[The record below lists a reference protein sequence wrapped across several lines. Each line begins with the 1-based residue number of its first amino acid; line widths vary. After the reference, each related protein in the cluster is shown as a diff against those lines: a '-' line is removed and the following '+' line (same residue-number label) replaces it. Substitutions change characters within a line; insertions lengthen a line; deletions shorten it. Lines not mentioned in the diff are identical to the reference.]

1 MIQPG
6 ARRAASLRP
15 TMAGTTTT
23 HDLDR
28 ARLER
33 LLARERERFAA
44 THPRSLALAERARG
58 ALLHGVP
65 MPWMAKWA
73 GGAPVFLAEARGAR
87 VVDVDGHEYV
97 DVALGDTGSMPGH
110 SPQPTVDAVID
121 RVSGRGGITTMMP
134 TEDAIAVGEELGRRF
149 GVPAW
154 QFALSATD
162 ANRFA
167 LRMCRQVQRRS
178 KIMIFLHA
186 YHGTV
191 DETVATLDAAGR
203 VVPREGNVGAPV
215 DPALTTKVVAFNDLD
230 AVRAALAPRDVAVV
244 LAEPAMTNVGMV
256 LPAPGFLRGLEEACA
271 ETGTLLIYD
280 ETHTMSMGP
289 GGCVA
294 AWDLRPDAV
303 TLGKALGAGV
313 PIGAYGL
320 SAELRDRVLA
330 DDEGDYLDWGGV
342 GGTLAGNALSL
353 AAARATLTEVLTDEA
368 YATMIATC
376 ERYVAGVRAVFAEHG
391 APWHI
396 VGLGARAEFG
406 FAPAPYA
413 TGAEAHDA
421 IDPLLDDLLHAAL
434 LNRGVMLTPFHN
446 MALMGPSTTAADVDR
461 VVEALDAV
469 VGEIFA
475 A

>member
-1 MIQPG
+1 M
-6 ARRAASLRP
+6 AP
-15 TMAGTTTT
+15 TPSA

-28 ARLER
+28 TRLAA
-33 LLARERERFAA
+33 LLAREREQFAA
-44 THPRSLALAERARG
+44 THPRSLELAARARG

-73 GGAPVFLAEARGAR
+73 GGAPVFMAEARGSR
-87 VVDVDGHEYV
+87 VTDVDGHEYV

-110 SPQPTVDAVID
+110 SPAATVEAIVG

-134 TEDAIAVGEELGRRF
+134 TEDAIVVGEELGRRF

-162 ANRFA
+162 ASRFA
-167 LRMCRQVQRRS
+167 LRMCRQVQGRS

-203 VVPREGNVGAPV
+203 VVAREGNVGAPV
-215 DPALTTKVVAFNDLD
+215 DLALTTKVVPFNDLE
-230 AVRAALAPRDVAVV
+230 AVRAALAPRDVACV

-256 LPAPGFLRGLEEACA
+256 LPAPGFLKGLEEACA

-289 GGCVA
+289 GGCVR
-294 AWDLRPDAV
+294 AWSLTPDAV

-320 SAELRDRVLA
+320 SADLRDRVLA

-353 AAARATLTEVLTDEA
+353 AAARATLTQVLTEDV
-368 YATMIATC
+368 YRSMIFTC
-376 ERYVAGVRAVFAEHG
+376 EQYVAGVRGVFAKHG

-396 VGLGARAEFG
+396 VALGARAEFG
-406 FAPAPYA
+406 FTPEPAR
-413 TGAEAHDA
+413 TGADAHDA
-421 IDPLLDDLLHAAL
+421 IDPLLDDLVHAAL

-446 MALMGPSTTAADVDR
+446 MALMGPATTVADVDR
-461 VVEALDAV
+461 VVEALDGI
-469 VGEIFA
+469 VGEIFG
-475 A
+475 

>member
-1 MIQPG
+1 MTS
-6 ARRAASLRP
+6 SLAP
-15 TMAGTTTT
+15 T

-33 LLARERERFAA
+33 LLAREREQFAA
-44 THPRSLALAERARG
+44 THPRSLELAARARG

-73 GGAPVFLAEARGAR
+73 GGSPVFLAEARGAR
-87 VVDVDGHEYV
+87 VTDVDGHEYV

-110 SPQPTVDAVID
+110 SPQATVDAIVA

-178 KIMIFLHA
+178 KILIFLHA

-191 DETVATLDAAGR
+191 DETVATLDASGN

-215 DPALTTKVVAFNDLD
+215 DPALTTKVVPFNDLD

-256 LPAPGFLRGLEEACA
+256 LPAPGFLKGLEAACA

-289 GGCVA
+289 GGCVR
-294 AWDLRPDAV
+294 AWDLEPDAV

-353 AAARATLTEVLTDEA
+353 AAARATLADVLTDDA
-368 YATMIATC
+368 YRSMTQTC
-376 ERYVAGVRAVFAEHG
+376 DRYVAGVREVFARHG

-396 VGLGARAEFG
+396 VALGARAEFG
-406 FAPAPYA
+406 FAPEPYV
-413 TGAEAHDA
+413 TGGEAHDA
-421 IDPLLDDLLHAAL
+421 IDPLLDDLIHAAL

-446 MALMGPSTTAADVDR
+446 MALMGPTTTAEDADR
-461 VVEALDAV
+461 VVEALDAI

-475 A
+475 AARGAVGGRRG

>member
-1 MIQPG
+1 MAVSL
-6 ARRAASLRP
+6 ARPMPA
-15 TMAGTTTT
+15 
-23 HDLDR
+23 DLDR
-28 ARLER
+28 ARLAD
-33 LLARERERFAA
+33 LLARERAEFAR
-44 THPRSLALAERARG
+44 THPRSLELAARARRS
-58 ALLHGVP
+58 LLHGVP

-73 GGAPVFLAEARGAR
+73 GGAPVFLEHARGSR

-110 SPQPTVDAVID
+110 SPQPTVDAIIR
-121 RVSGRGGITTMMP
+121 RVSDLGGITTMMP
-134 TEDAIAVGEELGRRF
+134 SEDAIAVGEQLARRF
-149 GVPAW
+149 GLPAW

-167 LRMCRQVQRRS
+167 LRMCRQVQGPARS

-191 DETVATLDAAGR
+191 DETVATLDADGR
-203 VVPREGNVGAPV
+203 VVARAGNVGAPV

-230 AVRAALAPRDVAVV
+230 AVRAALEPQDVACV

-256 LPAPGFLRGLEEACA
+256 LPEPGFLKGLEEACA

-289 GGCVA
+289 GGCVR
-294 AWDLRPDAV
+294 AWGLSPDAV

-353 AAARATLTEVLTDEA
+353 AAARATLEQVLTEDA
-368 YATMIATC
+368 HRSMTMTC
-376 ERYVAGVRAVFAEHG
+376 ERYVAGVREVFARHG

-396 VGLGARAEFG
+396 VSLGARAEFG
-406 FAPAPYA
+406 FTPQPAR

-421 IDPLLDDLLHAAL
+421 IDPLLDDLVHAAL

-446 MALMGPSTTAADVDR
+446 MALMGPATTIADVEQ
-461 VVEALDAV
+461 VLAALDAT

-475 A
+475 R

>member
-1 MIQPG
+1 M
-6 ARRAASLRP
+6 ASSSP
-15 TMAGTTTT
+15 TA
-23 HDLDR
+23 DLDR
-28 ARLER
+28 ARLAR
-33 LLARERERFAA
+33 LLERERAQFAA
-44 THPRSLALAERARG
+44 THPRSLELARRARG

-73 GGAPVFLAEARGAR
+73 GGAPLFLAGARGAR
-87 VVDVDGHEYV
+87 VTDVDGHEYV

-110 SPQPTVDAVID
+110 SPRATVDAVVA
-121 RVSGRGGITTMMP
+121 RVSGKGGITTMMP
-134 TEDAIAVGEELGRRF
+134 TEDAIAVGEELARRF

-167 LRMCRQVQRRS
+167 LRMCRQVQRRG

-203 VVPREGNVGAPV
+203 VVARAGNVGAPV
-215 DPALTTKVVAFNDLD
+215 DPALTTKVVPFNDLD
-230 AVRAALAPRDVAVV
+230 AVRAALAPRDVAAV

-256 LPAPGFLRGLEEACA
+256 LPAPGFLAGLEAACA

-280 ETHTMSMGP
+280 ETHTMSMGI
-289 GGCVA
+289 GGCVR
-294 AWDLRPDAV
+294 AWRLTPDAV

-320 SAELRDRVLA
+320 SAALRDRVLA
-330 DDEGDYLDWGGV
+330 DTAGDYLDWGGV

-353 AAARATLTEVLTDEA
+353 AAARATLTQVLTDEV
-368 YATMIATC
+368 YRSMIMTC
-376 ERYVAGVRAVFAEHG
+376 EHYVAGVRELLARHG

-396 VGLGARAEFG
+396 VALGARAEFG
-406 FAPAPYA
+406 FTPQPFA
-413 TGAEAHDA
+413 TGGDAHDA
-421 IDPLLDDLLHAAL
+421 IDPLLDDLIHAAL
-434 LNRGVMLTPFHN
+434 LNRGIMLTPFHN
-446 MALMGPSTTAADVDR
+446 MALMGPATTVEDVDR
-461 VVEALDAV
+461 TVAALDAI
-469 VGEIFA
+469 VGDIFQTA

>member
-1 MIQPG
+1 M
-6 ARRAASLRP
+6 AAP
-15 TMAGTTTT
+15 FAAHT
-23 HDLDR
+23 DLDR
-28 ARLER
+28 SRLER
-33 LLARERERFAA
+33 LLVREREQFAA
-44 THPRSLALAERARG
+44 THPRSLELAQRARG

-87 VVDVDGHEYV
+87 VTDVDGHEYV

-110 SPQPTVDAVID
+110 SPQATVDAVIA
-121 RVSGRGGITTMMP
+121 RISGRGGITTMMP

-191 DETVATLDAAGR
+191 DETVATLDERGH
-203 VVPREGNVGAPV
+203 VVARDGNVGAPV
-215 DPALTTKVVAFNDLD
+215 DPALTTKVVPFNDLD
-230 AVRAALAPRDVAVV
+230 AVRAALEPRDVACV

-256 LPAPGFLRGLEEACA
+256 LPEPGFLKGLEDACA

-289 GGCVA
+289 GGCVR

-303 TLGKALGAGV
+303 TMGKALGAGV

-320 SAELRDRVLA
+320 SAELRDRILA
-330 DDEGDYLDWGGV
+330 DDEGDYQDWGGV

-353 AAARATLTEVLTDEA
+353 AAARATLEQVLTAEA
-368 YATMIATC
+368 YASMILTC
-376 ERYVAGVRAVFAEHG
+376 ERYVAGVREVFARHG

-396 VGLGARAEFG
+396 VALGARAEFG
-406 FAPAPYA
+406 YTPEPHRS
-413 TGAEAHDA
+413 GGEAHDA
-421 IDPLLDDLLHAAL
+421 IDPLLDDLVHATL

-446 MALMGPSTTAADVDR
+446 MALMGPTTTVEDVDR

-469 VGEIFA
+469 VAEILRG
-475 A
+475 

>member
-1 MIQPG
+1 
-6 ARRAASLRP
+6 
-15 TMAGTTTT
+15 MA
-23 HDLDR
+23 DLDR
-28 ARLER
+28 ARLQS
-33 LLARERERFAA
+33 LLDRERARFTAE
-44 THPRSLALAERARG
+44 HPRSVELAARG
-58 ALLHGVP
+58 RRALLHGVP

-73 GGAPVFLAEARGAR
+73 GGTPVFLAEARGAR
-87 VVDVDGHEYV
+87 VVDVDGVEYV

-110 SPQPTVDAVID
+110 SPQPTVDAIVRRASD
-121 RVSGRGGITTMMP
+121 LGGITTMMP
-134 TEDAIAVGEELGRRF
+134 TEDAIAVGEELARRF

-191 DETVATLDAAGR
+191 DETVATLDASGN
-203 VVPREGNVGAPV
+203 VVARAGNVGAPV

-230 AVRAALAPRDVAVV
+230 AVRAALAPRDVAAV

-256 LPAPGFLRGLEEACA
+256 LPAPGFLKGLEEACA
-271 ETGTLLIYD
+271 ETDTLLIYD
-280 ETHTMSMGP
+280 ETHTMSAGP
-289 GGCVA
+289 GGCVR
-294 AWDLRPDAV
+294 AWGLTPDAV
-303 TLGKALGAGV
+303 TLGKALAAGV

-320 SAELRDRVLA
+320 GASLRDRVHA
-330 DDEGDYLDWGGV
+330 DLVGDYLDWGGV

-353 AAARATLTEVLTDEA
+353 AAARATLEQVLTPDA
-368 YATMIATC
+368 HRAMTMTC
-376 ERYVAGVRAVFAEHG
+376 EHYVTAVRAVFAKHG

-406 FAPAPYA
+406 FTPEPHA
-413 TGAEAHDA
+413 TGADAHDA
-421 IDPLLDDLLHAAL
+421 IDPLLDDLVHAAL

-446 MALMGPSTTAADVDR
+446 MALMGPATTVADVDR
-461 VVEALDAV
+461 VVAALDDV
-469 VGEIFA
+469 VGELFA
-475 A
+475 AAA

>member
-1 MIQPG
+1 MPH
-6 ARRAASLRP
+6 AA
-15 TMAGTTTT
+15 A
-23 HDLDR
+23 DLDR
-28 ARLER
+28 TRLQS
-33 LLARERERFAA
+33 LLDRERAQFAA
-44 THPRSLALAERARG
+44 EHPRSVQLAQRASH

-73 GGAPVFLAEARGAR
+73 SGTPVYLAEARGAR
-87 VVDVDGHEYV
+87 VTDVDGVEYV

-110 SPQPTVDAVID
+110 SPAPTVEAIISRARD
-121 RVSGRGGITTMMP
+121 RGGITTMMP

-167 LRMCRQVQRRS
+167 LRMCRQVQQRG
-178 KIMIFLHA
+178 KILIFLHA

-191 DETVATLDAAGR
+191 DETVATLDAQGR

-215 DPALTTKVVAFNDLD
+215 DPALTTKVVPFNDLD

-256 LPAPGFLRGLEEACA
+256 LPQDGFLKGLEEACA

-280 ETHTMSMGP
+280 ETHTMSTGL
-289 GGCVA
+289 GGCVR
-294 AWDLRPDAV
+294 AWGLRPDAV
-303 TLGKALGAGV
+303 TLGKALAAGV

-330 DDEGDYLDWGGV
+330 DTEGDYLDWGGV

-353 AAARATLTEVLTDEA
+353 AAARATLEQVLTEDA
-368 YATMIATC
+368 YTSMLMTC
-376 ERYVAGVRAVFAEHG
+376 QRYVTGVREVFAKHG

-396 VGLGARAEFG
+396 VALGARAEFG
-406 FAPAPYA
+406 YTPEPHR
-413 TGAEAHDA
+413 TGADALDA
-421 IDPLLDDLLHAAL
+421 IDHLLDDLIHAAL

-446 MALMGPSTTAADVDR
+446 MALMGPATTIEDVDT
-461 VVEALDAV
+461 VVAALDAV
-469 VGEIFA
+469 VGEIFEA
-475 A
+475 

>member
-1 MIQPG
+1 M
-6 ARRAASLRP
+6 ASTVP
-15 TMAGTTTT
+15 TP
-23 HDLDR
+23 DLDR
-28 ARLER
+28 ARLQR
-33 LLARERERFAA
+33 LLARERDQFAA
-44 THPRSLALAERARG
+44 THPRSLELAARARG

-73 GGAPVFLAEARGAR
+73 GGTPLFLAQARGAR
-87 VVDVDGHEYV
+87 VTDVDGHEYV

-110 SPQPTVDAVID
+110 SPQATVDAIVA
-121 RVSGRGGITTMMP
+121 RVSGAGGITTMMP

-167 LRMCRQVQRRS
+167 LRMCRQVQQRD
-178 KIMIFLHA
+178 KILIFLHA

-191 DETVATLDAAGR
+191 DETVATLDASGR

-215 DPALTTKVVAFNDLD
+215 DPALTTKVVPFNDLE

-256 LPAPGFLRGLEEACA
+256 LPAPGFLKGLEDACA

-280 ETHTMSMGP
+280 ETHTMSMGA
-289 GGCVA
+289 GGCVR

-320 SAELRDRVLA
+320 SADLRDRVLA

-353 AAARATLTEVLTDEA
+353 AAARATLAEVLTEDA
-368 YATMIATC
+368 FRSMILTC
-376 ERYVAGVRAVFAEHG
+376 QHYVAGVREVFARHG

-396 VGLGARAEFG
+396 VALGARAEFG
-406 FAPAPYA
+406 FAPEPYG

-421 IDPLLDDLLHAAL
+421 IDPLLDDLIHAAL

-446 MALMGPSTTAADVDR
+446 MALMGPATTVEDVDR
-461 VVEALDAV
+461 VVEALDGIVA
-469 VGEIFA
+469 EIFA